1 MGCAGG
7 HDTVA
12 PCCAT
17 RYTRCDSLYKMQRS
31 TYAAG
36 DLRKPK
42 SLTSVANSELSLFFS
57 GIWISD
63 RDITMPL
70 GNVLQALIMLA
81 VVLVGSVFVGN
92 LFRRIRQ
99 PAVVGVIFFGLLL
112 GTIVAVSPHSVK
124 SVLLSATSK
133 SLIDAVGQA
142 GLLLLLFLVGIEL
155 RTYSKSSARSPLW
168 QLVPCVAIPII
179 VCAAAAWPFAH
190 RLVGP
195 DRNPLHVW
203 LFVGVALSV
212 TAVPVLV
219 LIMKDL
225 GVSAPIPGVAL
236 RIAIS
241 TDAAAWALVT
251 VLILLTTDLSSVSVT
266 ALCVGAALLLTVM
279 FVLPR
284 IVQRWAQ
291 HSQQG
296 APFVVAM
303 FAYVLVGAAATQVF
317 GLHPALGAVIAGLF
331 FPAGL
336 ASEASQ
342 RALATVADVLIPAFF
357 VSSALSVP
365 LQVLADLF
373 RWGSL
378 ACLLTLTIAAFGSK
392 MAVGLVAGRMQRW
405 PLTTSAELGVLLNC
419 RGVTELAIASIG
431 LQAGLIGP
439 YAFAMLCALAIVTTA
454 VTAPLYRA
462 INNRADRE
470 RLDTSREEVELVA

>member
-1 MGCAGG
+1 MQPLRC
-7 HDTVA
+7 VA
-12 PCCAT
+12 PIAI
-17 RYTRCDSLYKMQRS
+17 QRVRRNHLCNRWF
-31 TYAAG
+31 AEA
-36 DLRKPK
+36 K
-42 SLTSVANSELSLFFS
+42 SLRRLLNSERNGCEGVS
-57 GIWISD
+57 
-63 RDITMPL
+63 MPL
-70 GNVLQALIMLA
+70 GNVLQALIVLA

-112 GTIVAVSPHSVK
+112 GTILAISPHSVN
-124 SVLLSATSK
+124 SALLSPTSK

-155 RTYSKSSARSPLW
+155 RSYSKTTTERSPLW
-168 QLVPCVAIPII
+168 RLLPCVLIPVV
-179 VCAAAAWPFAH
+179 VCAAAAFPFAH

-195 DRNPLHVW
+195 DHNPLHVW

-219 LIMKDL
+219 LIIKDL
-225 GVSAPIPGVAL
+225 GVVAPIPGVAL
-236 RIAIS
+236 RIAVA

-251 VLILLTTDLSSVSVT
+251 VLILVTTDLSTVSVP
-266 ALCVGAALLLTVM
+266 ALCVGAGLLFTVM

-284 IVQRWAQ
+284 IVKRLFRDS
-291 HSQQG
+291 HQG

-317 GLHPALGAVIAGLF
+317 GLHPALGAVPSGLF
-331 FPAGL
+331 FPAGV
-336 ASEASQ
+336 ANEASQ
-342 RALATVADVLIPAFF
+342 RAMAAVADMLIPAFF

-378 ACLLTLTIAAFGSK
+378 VCLLVLTMAAFGSK
-392 MAVGLVAGRMQRW
+392 LVVGLVAGRMQRW
-405 PLTTSAELGVLLNC
+405 PLSTSAKLGVLLNC

-431 LQAGLIGP
+431 LQAHLIGP

-462 INNRADRE
+462 INNIARTAEHTETSRAD
-470 RLDTSREEVELVA
+470 VELAA

>member
-1 MGCAGG
+1 
-7 HDTVA
+7 
-12 PCCAT
+12 
-17 RYTRCDSLYKMQRS
+17 
-31 TYAAG
+31 
-36 DLRKPK
+36 
-42 SLTSVANSELSLFFS
+42 
-57 GIWISD
+57 
-63 RDITMPL
+63 MPL
-70 GNVLQALIMLA
+70 GNVLQALIVLA

-112 GTIVAVSPHSVK
+112 GTILAISPHSVN
-124 SVLLSATSK
+124 SALLSPTSK
-133 SLIDAVGQA
+133 SLIEAVGQA

-155 RTYSKSSARSPLW
+155 RSYSKTTERSPLW
-168 QLVPCVAIPII
+168 QLLPCVLIPVV
-179 VCAAAAWPFAH
+179 VCAAAAFPFAH

-195 DRNPLHVW
+195 DHNPLHVW

-225 GVSAPIPGVAL
+225 GVVAPIPGVAL
-236 RIAIS
+236 RIAVA

-251 VLILLTTDLSSVSVT
+251 VLVLLTTDLSAISVP
-266 ALCVGAALLLTVM
+266 ALCVGAGLLFTVI

-284 IVQRWAQ
+284 IVQRLFRDS
-291 HSQQG
+291 HQG
-296 APFVVAM
+296 APFVMAM

-317 GLHPALGAVIAGLF
+317 GLHPALGAVLAGLF

-336 ASEASQ
+336 ANEASQ
-342 RALATVADVLIPAFF
+342 RALATVADMLIPAFF

-378 ACLLTLTIAAFGSK
+378 VCLLILTMAAFGSK
-392 MAVGLVAGRMQRW
+392 LAVGLLAGRMQRW
-405 PLTTSAELGVLLNC
+405 PGSTSAKLGVLLNC

-431 LQAGLIGP
+431 LQAHLIGP

-462 INNRADRE
+462 INNVTRTRAHTE
-470 RLDTSREEVELVA
+470 TSRTDVELAA

>member
-1 MGCAGG
+1 
-7 HDTVA
+7 
-12 PCCAT
+12 
-17 RYTRCDSLYKMQRS
+17 
-31 TYAAG
+31 
-36 DLRKPK
+36 
-42 SLTSVANSELSLFFS
+42 
-57 GIWISD
+57 
-63 RDITMPL
+63 MPL

-81 VVLVGSVFVGN
+81 AVLSGSVFVGN

-99 PAVVGVIFFGLLL
+99 PAVVGVIAFGLLL
-112 GTIVAVSPHSVK
+112 GTILALLPHSMK

-133 SLIDAVGQA
+133 SLIENVGQA

-155 RTYSKSSARSPLW
+155 RSYSKTSEKSPFW
-168 QLVPCVAIPII
+168 QLVPCVVIPVV
-179 VCAAAAWPFAH
+179 VCAAAAFPFAH

-195 DRNPLHVW
+195 DHNPLHVW

-225 GVSAPIPGVAL
+225 EVPVPIPGVSL
-236 RIAIS
+236 RIAVS
-241 TDAAAWALVT
+241 TDAAAWAMVT
-251 VLILLTTDLSSVSVT
+251 VLILLTTDLSSVSAA
-266 ALCVGAALLLTVM
+266 ALLMGAALLFTVM

-284 IVQRWAQ
+284 VVQRLFQ

-296 APFVVAM
+296 APFVVAI

-317 GLHPALGAVIAGLF
+317 GLHPALGAVVAGLF

-336 ASEASQ
+336 ASEASE
-342 RALATVADVLIPAFF
+342 RALAAVADMLIPAFF

-365 LQVLADLF
+365 LQTLADLF
-373 RWGSL
+373 RGSGL

-392 MAVGLVAGRMQRW
+392 LAVGMVAGRMQRW

-431 LQAGLIGP
+431 LQARLIGP

-462 INNRADRE
+462 INNRAAGE
-470 RLDTSREEVELVA
+470 RVRVCREEVELAA

>member
-1 MGCAGG
+1 
-7 HDTVA
+7 
-12 PCCAT
+12 
-17 RYTRCDSLYKMQRS
+17 
-31 TYAAG
+31 
-36 DLRKPK
+36 
-42 SLTSVANSELSLFFS
+42 
-57 GIWISD
+57 
-63 RDITMPL
+63 MPL
-70 GNVLQALIMLA
+70 GNVLQALIVLA

-112 GTIVAVSPHSVK
+112 GTILAISPHSVN
-124 SVLLSATSK
+124 SALLSPTSK

-155 RTYSKSSARSPLW
+155 RSYSKTTTERSPLW
-168 QLVPCVAIPII
+168 RLLPCVLIPVI
-179 VCAAAAWPFAH
+179 VCAAAAFPFAH

-195 DRNPLHVW
+195 DHNLMHVW
-203 LFVGVALSV
+203 MFIGVALSV

-225 GVSAPIPGVAL
+225 GVVAPIPGVAL
-236 RIAIS
+236 RIAVA
-241 TDAAAWALVT
+241 TDAGAWALVT
-251 VLILLTTDLSSVSVT
+251 LLILMTTNLRAVSVP
-266 ALCVGAALLLTVM
+266 ALCVGAGLLFTVI

-284 IVQRWAQ
+284 IVQRLFRDS
-291 HSQQG
+291 HQG

-317 GLHPALGAVIAGLF
+317 GLHPALGAVLAGLF

-336 ASEASQ
+336 ANEASQ
-342 RALATVADVLIPAFF
+342 RALGAVADMLIPAFF

-365 LQVLADLF
+365 LQVLTDLF

-378 ACLLTLTIAAFGSK
+378 VCLLVLTMAAFGSK
-392 MAVGLVAGRMQRW
+392 LVVGLLAGKMQRW
-405 PLTTSAELGVLLNC
+405 PLATSAKLGVLLNC

-431 LQAGLIGP
+431 LQAHLIGP

-462 INNRADRE
+462 INNVTRTRAHVE
-470 RLDTSREEVELVA
+470 TSRDEVELAA

>member
-1 MGCAGG
+1 
-7 HDTVA
+7 
-12 PCCAT
+12 
-17 RYTRCDSLYKMQRS
+17 
-31 TYAAG
+31 
-36 DLRKPK
+36 
-42 SLTSVANSELSLFFS
+42 
-57 GIWISD
+57 
-63 RDITMPL
+63 MPL
-70 GNVLQALIMLA
+70 GNVLQALIVLA

-112 GTIVAVSPHSVK
+112 GTILAVSPHSVN
-124 SVLLSATSK
+124 SALLSPTSK
-133 SLIDAVGQA
+133 SLIEAVGQA

-155 RTYSKSSARSPLW
+155 RSYSKTTTERSPLW
-168 QLVPCVAIPII
+168 RLLPCVLIPVV
-179 VCAAAAWPFAH
+179 VCAAAAFPFAH

-195 DRNPLHVW
+195 DHNPLHVW

-219 LIMKDL
+219 LIMKDV
-225 GVSAPIPGVAL
+225 GVVAPIPGIAL
-236 RIAIS
+236 RIAVA
-241 TDAAAWALVT
+241 TDAGAWALVT
-251 VLILLTTDLSSVSVT
+251 VLILVTTDLRAISIAS
-266 ALCVGAALLLTVM
+266 LCVGAGLLFTVI

-284 IVQRWAQ
+284 IVKRLFRDS
-291 HSQQG
+291 HQG

-317 GLHPALGAVIAGLF
+317 GLHPALGAVLAGLF

-336 ASEASQ
+336 ANEASQ
-342 RALATVADVLIPAFF
+342 RAIAAVADMLIPAFF

-378 ACLLTLTIAAFGSK
+378 VCLLVLTAAAFGSK
-392 MAVGLVAGRMQRW
+392 LAVGLVAGRMQHW
-405 PLTTSAELGVLLNC
+405 PLATSAKLGVLLNC

-431 LQAGLIGP
+431 LQAHLIGP

-462 INNRADRE
+462 INNVARTAEHTETSRAD
-470 RLDTSREEVELVA
+470 VELAA

>member
-1 MGCAGG
+1 
-7 HDTVA
+7 
-12 PCCAT
+12 
-17 RYTRCDSLYKMQRS
+17 
-31 TYAAG
+31 
-36 DLRKPK
+36 
-42 SLTSVANSELSLFFS
+42 
-57 GIWISD
+57 
-63 RDITMPL
+63 MPL
-70 GNVLQALIMLA
+70 GNVLQALIVLA

-112 GTIVAVSPHSVK
+112 GTILAVSPHSVN
-124 SVLLSATSK
+124 SALLSPTSK
-133 SLIDAVGQA
+133 SLIEAVGQA

-155 RTYSKSSARSPLW
+155 RSYSKTTTERSPLW
-168 QLVPCVAIPII
+168 RLLPCVLIPVV
-179 VCAAAAWPFAH
+179 VCAAAAFPFAH

-195 DRNPLHVW
+195 DHNPLHVW

-219 LIMKDL
+219 LIMKDV
-225 GVSAPIPGVAL
+225 GVVAPIPGIAL
-236 RIAIS
+236 RIAVA

-251 VLILLTTDLSSVSVT
+251 VLILMTTDLSKISVPS
-266 ALCVGAALLLTVM
+266 LCVGAGLLFTVI

-284 IVQRWAQ
+284 IVRRLFRDS
-291 HSQQG
+291 HQG

-317 GLHPALGAVIAGLF
+317 GLHPALGAVLAGLF

-336 ASEASQ
+336 ANEASQ
-342 RALATVADVLIPAFF
+342 RAIAAVADMLIPAFF

-378 ACLLTLTIAAFGSK
+378 VCLLVLTVAAFGSK
-392 MAVGLVAGRMQRW
+392 LAVGLVAGRMQHW
-405 PLTTSAELGVLLNC
+405 PLATSAKLGVLLNC

-431 LQAGLIGP
+431 LQAHLIGP

-462 INNRADRE
+462 INNVARTAEHTETSRAD
-470 RLDTSREEVELVA
+470 VELAA

>member
-1 MGCAGG
+1 
-7 HDTVA
+7 
-12 PCCAT
+12 
-17 RYTRCDSLYKMQRS
+17 
-31 TYAAG
+31 
-36 DLRKPK
+36 
-42 SLTSVANSELSLFFS
+42 
-57 GIWISD
+57 
-63 RDITMPL
+63 MPL
-70 GNVLQALIMLA
+70 GNVLQALIVLA

-112 GTIVAVSPHSVK
+112 GTILAISPHSVN
-124 SVLLSATSK
+124 SALLSPTSK

-155 RTYSKSSARSPLW
+155 RSYSKTTTERSPLW
-168 QLVPCVAIPII
+168 RLLPCVLIPVV
-179 VCAAAAWPFAH
+179 VCAAAAFPFAH

-195 DRNPLHVW
+195 DHNPLHVW

-219 LIMKDL
+219 LIIKDL
-225 GVSAPIPGVAL
+225 GVAAPIPGVAL
-236 RIAIS
+236 RIAVA

-251 VLILLTTDLSSVSVT
+251 VLILVTTDLRAISVP
-266 ALCVGAALLLTVM
+266 ALCVGAGLLFTVI

-284 IVQRWAQ
+284 LVKRLFRDS
-291 HSQQG
+291 HQG

-317 GLHPALGAVIAGLF
+317 GLHPALGAVLAGLF

-336 ASEASQ
+336 ANEASQ
-342 RALATVADVLIPAFF
+342 RAMAGVADMLIPAFF

-378 ACLLTLTIAAFGSK
+378 VCLLVLTMAAFGSK
-392 MAVGLVAGRMQRW
+392 LAVGLVAGRMQRW
-405 PLTTSAELGVLLNC
+405 PLSTSAKLGVLLNC

-431 LQAGLIGP
+431 LQAHLIGP

-462 INNRADRE
+462 INNIARTQE
-470 RLDTSREEVELVA
+470 HTETSRAEVELAA

>member
-1 MGCAGG
+1 
-7 HDTVA
+7 
-12 PCCAT
+12 
-17 RYTRCDSLYKMQRS
+17 
-31 TYAAG
+31 
-36 DLRKPK
+36 
-42 SLTSVANSELSLFFS
+42 
-57 GIWISD
+57 
-63 RDITMPL
+63 MPL
-70 GNVLQALIMLA
+70 GNVLQALIVLA

-112 GTIVAVSPHSVK
+112 GTILAISPHSVN
-124 SVLLSATSK
+124 SALLSPTSK

-155 RTYSKSSARSPLW
+155 RSYSKTTERSPLW
-168 QLVPCVAIPII
+168 QLLPCVLIPVV
-179 VCAAAAWPFAH
+179 VCAAAAFPFAH

-195 DRNPLHVW
+195 DHNPLHVW

-219 LIMKDL
+219 LIIKDL
-225 GVSAPIPGVAL
+225 GVAAPIPGVAL
-236 RIAIS
+236 RIAVA

-251 VLILLTTDLSSVSVT
+251 VLILVTTDLSAVSVP
-266 ALCVGAALLLTVM
+266 ALCVGAGLLFTVM

-284 IVQRWAQ
+284 IVQRLFRGS
-291 HSQQG
+291 HQG

-317 GLHPALGAVIAGLF
+317 GLHAALGAVLAGLF

-336 ASEASQ
+336 ANEASQ
-342 RALATVADVLIPAFF
+342 RALAAVADMLIPAFF

-365 LQVLADLF
+365 LQVLGDLF

-378 ACLLTLTIAAFGSK
+378 VCLLTLTMAAFGSK
-392 MAVGLVAGRMQRW
+392 LAVGLVAGRMQGW
-405 PLTTSAELGVLLNC
+405 PGSTSAKLGVLLNC

-431 LQAGLIGP
+431 LQAHLIGP

-462 INNRADRE
+462 INNVTRTRAHPE
-470 RLDTSREEVELVA
+470 TSRTEVELAA

>member
-1 MGCAGG
+1 
-7 HDTVA
+7 
-12 PCCAT
+12 
-17 RYTRCDSLYKMQRS
+17 
-31 TYAAG
+31 
-36 DLRKPK
+36 
-42 SLTSVANSELSLFFS
+42 
-57 GIWISD
+57 
-63 RDITMPL
+63 MPL
-70 GNVLQALIMLA
+70 GNVLQALLVLA

-112 GTIVAVSPHSVK
+112 GTILAISPHSIN
-124 SVLLSATSK
+124 SALLSPTSK
-133 SLIDAVGQA
+133 SLIEAVGQA

-155 RTYSKSSARSPLW
+155 RSYSKTTERSPLW
-168 QLVPCVAIPII
+168 QLLPCVLIPVV
-179 VCAAAAWPFAH
+179 VCMAAAFPFAH

-219 LIMKDL
+219 LIIKDL
-225 GVSAPIPGVAL
+225 GVAAPIPGVAL
-236 RIAIS
+236 RIAVA

-251 VLILLTTDLSSVSVT
+251 VLILVTTDLSAVSVP
-266 ALCVGAALLLTVM
+266 ALCVGAGLMFTVI

-284 IVQRWAQ
+284 IVSRLFRDS
-291 HSQQG
+291 HQG
-296 APFVVAM
+296 APFVVAI

-317 GLHPALGAVIAGLF
+317 GLHPALGAVLAGLF

-336 ASEASQ
+336 ANEASQ
-342 RALATVADVLIPAFF
+342 RALAAVADMLIPAFF
-357 VSSALSVP
+357 VASALSVP

-378 ACLLTLTIAAFGSK
+378 VCLLVLTVAAFGSK
-392 MAVGLVAGRMQRW
+392 LAVGLVAGRMQRW
-405 PLTTSAELGVLLNC
+405 PLTTSAKLGVLLNC

-431 LQAGLIGP
+431 LQAHLIGP

-462 INNRADRE
+462 INNLTRTRAHVETSRAD
-470 RLDTSREEVELVA
+470 VELAA

>member
-1 MGCAGG
+1 
-7 HDTVA
+7 
-12 PCCAT
+12 
-17 RYTRCDSLYKMQRS
+17 
-31 TYAAG
+31 
-36 DLRKPK
+36 
-42 SLTSVANSELSLFFS
+42 
-57 GIWISD
+57 
-63 RDITMPL
+63 MPL
-70 GNVLQALIMLA
+70 GNVLQALIVLA

-112 GTIVAVSPHSVK
+112 GTILAVSPHSVN
-124 SVLLSATSK
+124 SALLSPTSK
-133 SLIDAVGQA
+133 SLIEAVGQA

-155 RTYSKSSARSPLW
+155 RSYSKTTTERSPLW
-168 QLVPCVAIPII
+168 RLLPCVLIPVV
-179 VCAAAAWPFAH
+179 VCAAAAFPFAH

-195 DRNPLHVW
+195 DHNPLHVW

-219 LIMKDL
+219 LIMKDV
-225 GVSAPIPGVAL
+225 GVVAPIPGIAL
-236 RIAIS
+236 RIAVA

-251 VLILLTTDLSSVSVT
+251 VLILMTTDLSKISVPS
-266 ALCVGAALLLTVM
+266 LCVGAGLLFTVI

-284 IVQRWAQ
+284 IVQRLFRDS
-291 HSQQG
+291 HQG

-303 FAYVLVGAAATQVF
+303 FAYVLVGAAATQAF
-317 GLHPALGAVIAGLF
+317 GLHAALGAVLAGLF

-336 ASEASQ
+336 ANEASQ
-342 RALATVADVLIPAFF
+342 RAIAAVADMLIPAFF

-378 ACLLTLTIAAFGSK
+378 VCLLVLTVAAFGSK
-392 MAVGLVAGRMQRW
+392 LAVGLVAGRMQRW
-405 PLTTSAELGVLLNC
+405 PRSTSTKLGVLLNC

-431 LQAGLIGP
+431 LQAHLIGP

-462 INNRADRE
+462 INNVTRTRAHTETSRAD
-470 RLDTSREEVELVA
+470 VELAA

>member
-1 MGCAGG
+1 
-7 HDTVA
+7 
-12 PCCAT
+12 
-17 RYTRCDSLYKMQRS
+17 
-31 TYAAG
+31 
-36 DLRKPK
+36 
-42 SLTSVANSELSLFFS
+42 
-57 GIWISD
+57 
-63 RDITMPL
+63 MPL
-70 GNVLQALIMLA
+70 GNVLQALIVLA

-112 GTIVAVSPHSVK
+112 GTILAISPHSVN
-124 SVLLSATSK
+124 SALLSPTSK

-155 RTYSKSSARSPLW
+155 RSYSKTTERSPLW
-168 QLVPCVAIPII
+168 QLLPCVLIPVV
-179 VCAAAAWPFAH
+179 VCAAAAFPFAH

-195 DRNPLHVW
+195 DHNPLHVW

-219 LIMKDL
+219 LIIKDL
-225 GVSAPIPGVAL
+225 GVAAPIPGVAL
-236 RIAIS
+236 RIAVA

-251 VLILLTTDLSSVSVT
+251 VLILVTTDLSTIS
-266 ALCVGAALLLTVM
+266 ALCVGAGLLFTVI

-284 IVQRWAQ
+284 IVQRLFRDS
-291 HSQQG
+291 HQG

-303 FAYVLVGAAATQVF
+303 FAYVLVGAAATQAF
-317 GLHPALGAVIAGLF
+317 GLHAALGAVLAGLF

-336 ASEASQ
+336 ANEASQ
-342 RALATVADVLIPAFF
+342 RALAAVADMLIPAFF

-378 ACLLTLTIAAFGSK
+378 VCLFTLTMAAFGSK
-392 MAVGLVAGRMQRW
+392 LAVGLVAGRMQRW
-405 PLTTSAELGVLLNC
+405 PRSTSTKLGVLLNC

-431 LQAGLIGP
+431 LQAHLIGP

-462 INNRADRE
+462 INNVTRTRAHTETSRAD
-470 RLDTSREEVELVA
+470 VELAA

>member
-1 MGCAGG
+1 
-7 HDTVA
+7 
-12 PCCAT
+12 
-17 RYTRCDSLYKMQRS
+17 
-31 TYAAG
+31 
-36 DLRKPK
+36 
-42 SLTSVANSELSLFFS
+42 
-57 GIWISD
+57 
-63 RDITMPL
+63 MPL

-81 VVLVGSVFVGN
+81 AVLIGSVFVGN

-99 PAVVGVIFFGLLL
+99 PAVVGVIAFGLLL
-112 GTIVAVSPHSVK
+112 GTILALLPHSMK

-133 SLIDAVGQA
+133 SLIENVGQA

-155 RTYSKSSARSPLW
+155 RSYSKTSEKSPFW
-168 QLVPCVAIPII
+168 QLVPCVVIPVV
-179 VCAAAAWPFAH
+179 VCAAAAFPFAH

-195 DRNPLHVW
+195 DHNPLHVW

-225 GVSAPIPGVAL
+225 EVPVPIPGVSL
-236 RIAIS
+236 RIAVS
-241 TDAAAWALVT
+241 TDAAAWAMVT
-251 VLILLTTDLSSVSVT
+251 VLILLTTDLSSVS
-266 ALCVGAALLLTVM
+266 AAAILMGAALLFTVM

-284 IVQRWAQ
+284 VVQRLFQ

-296 APFVVAM
+296 APFVVAI

-317 GLHPALGAVIAGLF
+317 GLHPALGAVVAGLF

-336 ASEASQ
+336 ASEASE
-342 RALATVADVLIPAFF
+342 RALAAVADMLIPAFF

-365 LQVLADLF
+365 LQTLADLF
-373 RWGSL
+373 RGSGL

-392 MAVGLVAGRMQRW
+392 LAVGLVAGRMQRW

-431 LQAGLIGP
+431 LQARLIGP

-462 INNRADRE
+462 INNRAARE
-470 RLDTSREEVELVA
+470 RVRVCREEVELAA

>member
-1 MGCAGG
+1 
-7 HDTVA
+7 
-12 PCCAT
+12 
-17 RYTRCDSLYKMQRS
+17 
-31 TYAAG
+31 
-36 DLRKPK
+36 
-42 SLTSVANSELSLFFS
+42 
-57 GIWISD
+57 
-63 RDITMPL
+63 MPL
-70 GNVLQALIMLA
+70 GNVLQALIVLA

-112 GTIVAVSPHSVK
+112 GTILAISPHSVN
-124 SVLLSATSK
+124 SALLSPTSK
-133 SLIDAVGQA
+133 SLIEAVGQA

-155 RTYSKSSARSPLW
+155 RSYSKTTTERSPLW
-168 QLVPCVAIPII
+168 QLLPCVLIPVV
-179 VCAAAAWPFAH
+179 VCAAAAFPFAH

-195 DRNPLHVW
+195 DHNPLHVW
-203 LFVGVALSV
+203 VFVGVALSV

-219 LIMKDL
+219 LIMKDV
-225 GVSAPIPGVAL
+225 GVVAPIPGVAL
-236 RIAIS
+236 RIAVA

-251 VLILLTTDLSSVSVT
+251 VLILVTTDLSTISVP
-266 ALCVGAALLLTVM
+266 ALCVGAGLLFTVI

-284 IVQRWAQ
+284 IVKRLFRDS
-291 HSQQG
+291 HQG

-317 GLHPALGAVIAGLF
+317 GLHPALGAVLAGLF

-336 ASEASQ
+336 ANEASQ
-342 RALATVADVLIPAFF
+342 RAMAAVADMLIPAFF

-378 ACLLTLTIAAFGSK
+378 VCLLVLTMAAFGSK
-392 MAVGLVAGRMQRW
+392 LAVGLVAGRMQRW
-405 PLTTSAELGVLLNC
+405 PVSTSAKLGVLLNC

-431 LQAGLIGP
+431 LQAHLIGP

-462 INNRADRE
+462 INNVARTRAHTE
-470 RLDTSREEVELVA
+470 TSRAEVELAA